1 MKDGDLIPVS
11 VKEISPNGLGNLSL
25 KFIPEDGKIFPGYSA
40 GAHIDIMI
48 PGIGPRQYSL
58 CGMPD
63 QRQSYEICVKL
74 GAVSS
79 GGSRYLHHEL
89 KPGDRL
95 SISRPRNHFPLPPA
109 RRYLLL
115 AGGIGMTPLLAMAE
129 EIARQE
135 LDFEIHYYV
144 ATARHVAFAA
154 RLEQLSAAGNVVI
167 HCSDEGDSLRREIP
181 ACLTAAEI
189 DTAVIACGPDGFI
202 QRLQDTMPIYGWQAA
217 QFFFERFTPV
227 GWNNEA
233 ENNSFYIEL
242 ASSGQRLQVAPEQT
256 IAEVLLHARVEVM
269 LSCEQGIC
277 GSCITDVIDGIPEH
291 RDCVLTAE
299 EKASNSQI
307 TLCCSRAKTPVL
319 VLDL

>member
-11 VKEISPNGLGNLSL
+11 VKEINPNGLGNLSL
-25 KFIPEDGKIFPGYSA
+25 KLIPAAGKILPGYSA

-63 QRQSYEICVKL
+63 HRQSYEVCVKL
-74 GAVSS
+74 DALSS

-89 KPGDRL
+89 KPGDPL
-95 SISRPRNHFPLPPA
+95 TISRPRNHFPLPPA

-129 EIARQE
+129 EIAQQQ

-167 HCSDEGDSLRREIP
+167 HCSDEGDSLRRRIP
-181 ACLTAAEI
+181 ACLTVPEA

-202 QRLQDTMPIYGWQAA
+202 QRLQDMMPIYGWQAA
-217 QFFFERFTPV
+217 QFFFERFTP
-227 GWNNEA
+227 GGPNNEA

-256 IAEVLLHARVEVM
+256 IAQVLLHARVEVM

-307 TLCCSRAKTPVL
+307 TLCCSRSKTPVL

>member
-95 SISRPRNHFPLPPA
+95 SISRPRNHFPLPAA

-167 HCSDEGDSLRREIP
+167 HCSDEGDSLDRKS
-181 ACLTAAEI
+181 
-189 DTAVIACGPDGFI
+189 V
-202 QRLQDTMPIYGWQAA
+202 
-217 QFFFERFTPV
+217 V
-227 GWNNEA
+227 
-233 ENNSFYIEL
+233 
-242 ASSGQRLQVAPEQT
+242 
-256 IAEVLLHARVEVM
+256 
-269 LSCEQGIC
+269 
-277 GSCITDVIDGIPEH
+277 
-291 RDCVLTAE
+291 
-299 EKASNSQI
+299 
-307 TLCCSRAKTPVL
+307 
-319 VLDL
+319 

>member
-1 MKDGDLIPVS
+1 
-11 VKEISPNGLGNLSL
+11 
-25 KFIPEDGKIFPGYSA
+25 
-40 GAHIDIMI
+40 
-48 PGIGPRQYSL
+48 
-58 CGMPD
+58 MPD

-95 SISRPRNHFPLPPA
+95 SISRPRNHFPLPAA

-115 AGGIGMTPLLAMAE
+115 AGGIGMTP
-129 EIARQE
+129 
-135 LDFEIHYYV
+135 
-144 ATARHVAFAA
+144 
-154 RLEQLSAAGNVVI
+154 AAGNGGRDSTANSLILKFIIMSPPRGTWPLPRGWSSSLRRENVVI

-227 GWNNEA
+227 ERNNEA

>member
-25 KFIPEDGKIFPGYSA
+25 KFIPAAGKILPGYSA

-58 CGMPD
+58 CGIPD
-63 QRQSYEICVKL
+63 HRQSYEVCVKL
-74 GAVSS
+74 DDISS

-89 KPGDRL
+89 QPGDRL
-95 SISRPRNHFPLPPA
+95 SISRPRNHFPLPA
-109 RRYLLL
+109 AGRYLLL
-115 AGGIGMTPLLAMAE
+115 AGGIGITPLLAMAE
-129 EIARQE
+129 EIARQQI
-135 LDFEIHYYV
+135 DFEIHYYV
-144 ATARHVAFAA
+144 ATALHAAFTA

-167 HCSDEGDSLRREIP
+167 HCSDEGDSLRRRIP
-181 ACLTAAEI
+181 ACLTVSEA

-202 QRLQDTMPIYGWQAA
+202 QRLQDLMPIYNWQAT

-227 GWNNEA
+227 GLNNEA
-233 ENNSFYIEL
+233 ENKSFYIEL
-242 ASSGQRLQVAPEQT
+242 ASTGQRLPVAPEQT
-256 IAEVLLHARVEVM
+256 IAQVLLHARVEVM

-307 TLCCSRAKTPVL
+307 TLCCSRSKTPVL

>member
-25 KFIPEDGKIFPGYSA
+25 KFIPETGEIFPGYSA

-58 CGMPD
+58 CGIPD
-63 QRQSYEICVKL
+63 HRQSYEICVRL
-74 GAVSS
+74 ADISS
-79 GGSRYLHHEL
+79 GGSRYLHQQL

-95 SISRPRNHFPLPPA
+95 SISRPRNHFPRPEA
-109 RRYLLL
+109 GRYLLL
-115 AGGIGMTPLLAMAE
+115 AGGIGITPLLAMAE
-129 EIARQE
+129 ELALQQI
-135 LDFEIHYYV
+135 DFEIHYYV

-154 RLEQLSAAGNVVI
+154 RLEQLSAAGNIVI
-167 HCSDEGDSLRREIP
+167 HCSDEGDSLRQRPP
-181 ACLTAAEI
+181 ACLTAPEADI
-189 DTAVIACGPDGFI
+189 AVIACGPDGFI
-202 QRLQDTMPIYGWQAA
+202 QRLQDMMKIYGWQPS
-217 QFFFERFTPV
+217 QFSFERFTPV
-227 GWNNEA
+227 GMNNDVA
-233 ENNSFYIEL
+233 NKSFYIEL
-242 ASSGQRLQVAPEQT
+242 ASTGQRLQVAPEQT
-256 IAEVLLHARVEVM
+256 IAQVLLHARIEVM

-291 RDCVLTAE
+291 RDGVLTAE
-299 EKASNSQI
+299 EKAGNRQI